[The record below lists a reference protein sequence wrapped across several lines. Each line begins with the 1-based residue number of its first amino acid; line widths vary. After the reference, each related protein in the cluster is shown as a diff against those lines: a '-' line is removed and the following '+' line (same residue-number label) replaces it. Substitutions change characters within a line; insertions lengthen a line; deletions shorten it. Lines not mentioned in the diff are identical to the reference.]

1 MAQVSVIIPT
11 YNRAQFLAGAVQSV
25 LAQSFKNLEII
36 VVDDGGSDAAEA
48 VVNGFQ
54 DAHIRYVRHARRQG
68 GAAARNTG
76 IQESSGEHVAFLD
89 DDDEW
94 YPEKLARQMQTMLA
108 SPAEVGG
115 VYTGYFIVDRAD
127 GKVRNQMVP
136 TQRGDVH
143 SALLAG
149 NCIGSTSSMLLRR
162 SCFDQVGMFDERLQ
176 SFQDYDLWIRLSR
189 RYQFE
194 FVREPLLKYFVHG
207 EKIWTNAEA
216 LTAGLDLMLK
226 KYGYAPA
233 FRRKCAL
240 YFLGLGVRHC
250 EERRFSAGRKALLRA
265 LRLDPLAVK
274 PYVYLGL
281 AMLGNEGFR
290 RACQAK
296 ARLQQYYPR
305 RDLRPFHGE
314 YLKAAPPE
322 QVTSVK

>member
-25 LAQSFKNLEII
+25 LTQSFKDLEII

-48 VVNGFQ
+48 VVKGFP
-54 DAHIRYVRHARRQG
+54 DAPIRYLRHARRQG

-76 IQESSGEHVAFLD
+76 IQESSGEYVAFLD

-94 YPEKLARQMQTMLA
+94 YPEKLARQMHTILA
-108 SPAEVGG
+108 SPPEVGG

-127 GKVRNQMVP
+127 GKIHSQMVP
-136 TQRGDVH
+136 TERGDIH
-143 SALLAG
+143 SQLLAR

-162 SCFDQVGMFDERLQ
+162 SCFDKVGMFDERLQ
-176 SFQDYDLWIRLSR
+176 SFQDYDLWIRLAR

-207 EKIWTNAEA
+207 EKIWTNSEA

-233 FRRKCAL
+233 FRRKCSGYYL
-240 YFLGLGVRHC
+240 SLGVQYC
-250 EERRFSAGRKALLRA
+250 DNSRFHAGRRALLRA
-265 LRLDPLAVK
+265 VRLSPFAMK
-274 PYVYLGL
+274 TYYYLGL
-281 AMLGNEGFR
+281 ALLGAAVFR
-290 RACQAK
+290 GAQRAK
-296 ARLQQYYPR
+296 ARLLASRQ
-305 RDLRPFHGE
+305 RPPIE
-314 YLKAAPPE
+314 VAENA
-322 QVTSVK
+322 